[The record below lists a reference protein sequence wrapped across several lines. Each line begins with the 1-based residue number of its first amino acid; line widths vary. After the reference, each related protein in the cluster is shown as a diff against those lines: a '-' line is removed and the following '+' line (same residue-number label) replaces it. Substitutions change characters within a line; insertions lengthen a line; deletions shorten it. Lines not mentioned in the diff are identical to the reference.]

1 MVNLLRIY
9 AIGMLYAKWM
19 LKNKLFY
26 VYLTLFMPFTIL
38 VPFYLITSESNRPYI
53 AIGTIVFTLLS
64 NSLVTACQDLAVDK
78 LLKRIAVL
86 LSKPISSIVYFLG
99 QLLSNALQTF
109 PAIIVIVMVLNL
121 MKILQVNIISLFVVG
136 LLFGWYIST
145 AIGYALAIVLSSR
158 DYNTIVII
166 SNVVSFILVFLAPI
180 YYPPTYLPKLARL
193 AVTILP
199 SIHIANIVGIASDV
213 NYGIDLVQSIIYLLI
228 LIIAL
233 TIIITRKT
241 KLKDLY

>member
-1 MVNLLRIY
+1 LVNLLRIY

>member
-1 MVNLLRIY
+1 MNLLRIY